1 MKTIITYGT
10 FDLFHIGHVRLLER
24 ARALGDRLVVGIST
38 DAFNAAKGKRS
49 VMSYEHRAGIIH
61 ALACVDEIF
70 PEDDW
75 EQKEGDIFKFKAS
88 VLVMGDDWRGKFDH
102 LKSACDVVYL
112 PRTVGISTTEVKKAL
127 SALKADTITEL
138 QRGLDA
144 LQSVVAQLAD

>member
-1 MKTIITYGT
+1 
-10 FDLFHIGHVRLLER
+10 
-24 ARALGDRLVVGIST
+24 
-38 DAFNAAKGKRS
+38 
-49 VMSYEHRAGIIH
+49 
-61 ALACVDEIF
+61 
-70 PEDDW
+70 
-75 EQKEGDIFKFKAS
+75 
-88 VLVMGDDWRGKFDH
+88 MGDDWRGKFDH